1 MTKTVTVQAR
11 MEPQLKRKADEI
23 LEALGINASTAIT
36 LFYTQMVRD
45 RGIPLELKMP
55 NKKTLAAMRELKNPA
70 YRKKTKKFDSVDDL
84 MAELEARRRTTELRA
99 KFEFAALSK
108 VNNDPDLFQA
118 ASDIY
123 QRNAA

>member
-23 LEALGINASTAIT
+23 LEALGINATTAIT
-36 LFYTQMVRD
+36 LFYTQMVRH

-55 NKKTLAAMRELKNPA
+55 NKKTIAAMRELKNPA

-84 MAELEARRRTTELRA
+84 MAEL
-99 KFEFAALSK
+99 
-108 VNNDPDLFQA
+108 NN
-118 ASDIY
+118 
-123 QRNAA
+123 